1 MKYER
6 PIEGEVPAVSATDND
21 GESGRIEATLV
32 ISVWYEAEHSQP
44 FRARLTWTS
53 GDIPGPATKY
63 AVNREGV
70 LSEVSEWLS
79 KLPST

>member
-6 PIEGEVPAVSATDND
+6 TGKGEVPAVSTTDND
-21 GESGRIEATLV
+21 GESGRIEATFV
-32 ISVWYEAEHSQP
+32 ISVWYEAQYSQP

-53 GDIPGPATKY
+53 GDIPGPAIKY
-63 AVNREGV
+63 AVNREAV

-79 KLPST
+79 MLPST